1 MGLTQHQVYLGF
13 WGVNANLFPK
23 TTDWLL
29 LHGYYGLID
38 RFVAVFNAL
47 MGNIAWSIAAVV
59 FLAFAV
65 FLVDL
70 VKRWE
75 LPELPA
81 WLVPRAKWQ
90 QRLSLLL
97 LFAVCLFAALPGT
110 LLVLTAFSAAP
121 AALGETAGRS
131 AAEAALIEYKKG
143 CAESKHHCVQLRKN
157 GADVAKGFV
166 LDDSQAHIAI
176 FDADIQRSRTL
187 PREGLEVI
195 SLKEPGLRINGK

>member
-1 MGLTQHQVYLGF
+1 MGLTRHQVYLGF

-23 TTDWLL
+23 ATDWLL

-47 MGNIAWSIAAVV
+47 MGNIAWSIAAAI

-70 VKRWE
+70 FNRLE
-75 LPELPA
+75 FPQIPA
-81 WLVPRAKWQ
+81 KLVQGEGWLR
-90 QRLSLLL
+90 RLLL
-97 LFAVCLFAALPGT
+97 LMLFALLVFVSLPGT
-110 LLVLTAFSAAP
+110 LLVLTAFSAVP

-131 AAEAALIEYKKG
+131 AAEAVLIEYKKG
-143 CAESKHHCVQLRKN
+143 CVESRHHCVQLRNN
-157 GADVAKGFV
+157 GAEVAKGFV

-176 FDADIQRSRTL
+176 FDVDLQRSRTL